1 MRSILNSDVPG
12 LPHYVSIII
21 VNYGKGW
28 LFKCLPSIMAT
39 KYPIS
44 RFEIIVV
51 DNASNDDLASI
62 EKAFAGVKLIRLE
75 KNVGYA
81 QAVNIGVDYCSGEY
95 VAVLNND
102 VVVTPNWLNELVD
115 VLANDESVAA
125 VCPKKESLLVD
136 HVLDGCGGALN
147 LLGQGWD
154 RGESET
160 DVGQYSDFADVV
172 HPSGAIFLAR
182 RKMKDVF
189 GFFFNPDFFMLID
202 DVDFG
207 LRCWR
212 AHYKVVYNPNCV
224 VYHARSP
231 TLGGLNERNLYYY
244 TKNMLAMIF
253 EIFDSSFFVRLSP
266 MLIETQ
272 LAQAFYLLSFH
283 RKGHSV
289 PSVLRGVRDF
299 LFSLRLYSRR
309 KVRITKEGDR
319 QILGKFTPSLIIFEE
334 ARRHEKLIKLFLSV
348 NNLYIRLV
356 LHAEP
361 IRDVI
366 YFRKSPR

>member
-1 MRSILNSDVPG
+1 LKNLDADS
-12 LPHYVSIII
+12 LPHCVSIII

-28 LFKCLPSIMAT
+28 LSKCLPSMVAT
-39 KYPIS
+39 EYPRS
-44 RFEIIVV
+44 KFEIIVV
-51 DNASNDDLASI
+51 DNASKDDLGLL
-62 EKAFAGVKLIRLE
+62 EKGFPEVKLIRLE

-81 QAVNIGVDYCSGEY
+81 QAVNTGVDRSNGEY

-102 VVVTPNWLNELVD
+102 VIVTANWLNELVS
-115 VLANDESVAA
+115 VLEHDESIAA
-125 VCPKKESLLVD
+125 VCPKKKSLLMNN
-136 HVLDGCGGALN
+136 VLDGCGGAVN
-147 LLGQGWD
+147 ILGQGWD
-154 RGESET
+154 RGESEA
-160 DVGQYSDFADVV
+160 DVGQYSDFAEVA
-172 HPSGAIFLAR
+172 HPSGAIFLTR

-189 GFFFNPDFFMLID
+189 GFFLNPDFFMLID

-207 LRCWR
+207 LRCWK
-212 AHYKVVYNPNCV
+212 AGYKVVYDPNCI

-244 TKNMLAMIF
+244 TKNMLATIF
-253 EIFDSSFFVRLSP
+253 EVFDSSYFIRLSP
-266 MLIETQ
+266 ILIETE

-289 PSVLRGVRDF
+289 PSVLRAAKDF

-309 KVRITKEGDR
+309 KARTRKGGDS
-319 QILGKFTPSLIIFEE
+319 QILRKLSPSLIIFEE
-334 ARRHEKLIKLFLSV
+334 ARRHERLIKLFLSI
-348 NNLYIRLV
+348 NNLYVRLV

-361 IRDVI
+361 IKDII